1 MEMKEQFLELSSRIN
16 SIKNKIKNE
25 EATKQSM
32 ILPFLRILGYDIFNP
47 EEVEPEVPCD
57 ISGKGDRVDYVICK
71 NGKHEI
77 LIECKDWRINLDSYI
92 CQLGKYFVA
101 SEARFAILTN
111 GIKYLFFS
119 DHDKANIMDK
129 KPFFSF
135 DITSVSDDDI
145 AILCGFRK
153 DSYNTMQLLSQSQDL
168 RYRDAILSNI
178 HREFSSP
185 SKGFVSLLTSDF
197 YKGKLNDSIYAKFSG
212 IVKDCLELVLT
223 EDWRGDDKEYK
234 DEQKVAENPCK
245 YSEDE
250 QTVIDIVKG
259 WLTKYETDNF
269 HIYIR
274 KLSDGYIRFCYS
286 TEWWNICRIKVAWD
300 RSLYVKI
307 CKGGLAANSVR
318 HDVKSIENL
327 ESVRNI
333 IESQCEETKSKF
345 FQYRIEHGL

>member
-1 MEMKEQFLELSSRIN
+1 MKGQLLLLSSRID
-16 SIKNKIKNE
+16 SIKSKAKNE

-32 ILPFLRILGYDIFNP
+32 ILPFLQILGYDIFNP
-47 EEVEPEVPCD
+47 EEVEPEVSCD

-71 NGKHEI
+71 DGKQEI
-77 LIECKDWRINLDSYI
+77 LIECKDWRLNIDSYI
-92 CQLGKYFVA
+92 SQLGKYFVA

-111 GIKYLFFS
+111 GIRYLFFS

-129 KPFFSF
+129 EPFFSF
-135 DITSVSDDDI
+135 VITSVSDDDVTV
-145 AILCGFRK
+145 LSGFRK

-168 RYRDAILSNI
+168 KYRDAILSNLR
-178 HREFSSP
+178 REFDNP
-185 SKGFVSLLTSDF
+185 SKAFVSLLTSDF
-197 YKGKLNDSIYAKFSG
+197 YKGKLHEPIYAKFSG

-223 EDWRGDDKEYK
+223 EDWHVDDKEYK
-234 DEQKVAENPCK
+234 EEPEAAEKPCK
-245 YSEDE
+245 YTEDE
-250 QTVIDIVKG
+250 QRVIGMVKG
-259 WLTKYETDNF
+259 WLANQETDKF

-318 HDVKSIENL
+318 HDVKSIEDL
-327 ESVRNI
+327 ESIRNI

>member
-1 MEMKEQFLELSSRIN
+1 MKIQLVELSSRIN
-16 SIKNKIKNE
+16 CIKDKVRNE

-32 ILPFLRILGYDIFNP
+32 VLPFLKILGYDIFNP
-47 EEVEPEVPCD
+47 EEVEPEVACD
-57 ISGKGDRVDYVICK
+57 IYGKGDRVDYVICRD
-71 NGKHEI
+71 GKQEI
-77 LIECKDWRINLDSYI
+77 LIECKDWRLNLDLYVS
-92 CQLGKYFVA
+92 QLGKYFVA

-111 GIKYLFFS
+111 GIRYMFFS

-129 KPFFSF
+129 EPFFSF
-135 DITSVSDDDI
+135 DMTSVSDDDV
-145 AILCGFRK
+145 AVLTGFRK
-153 DSYNTMQLLSQSQDL
+153 ESYNAMQLLSQSQDL
-168 RYRDAILSNI
+168 KYRDAILSNLR
-178 HREFSSP
+178 REFSNP

-197 YKGKLNDSIYAKFSG
+197 YKGKLHEPIYAKFSG

-223 EDWRGDDKEYK
+223 EDWHVDDKEYK
-234 DEQKVAENPCK
+234 EEQEVDEKPCK

-250 QTVIDIVKG
+250 QKVIDIVKG
-259 WLTKYETDNF
+259 WLANQETDKY

-307 CKGGLAANSVR
+307 CRGGLAANSVR
-318 HDVKSIENL
+318 HDVKSIESL
-327 ESVRNI
+327 ESIRDV

-345 FQYRIEHGL
+345 FQYRIEHCL